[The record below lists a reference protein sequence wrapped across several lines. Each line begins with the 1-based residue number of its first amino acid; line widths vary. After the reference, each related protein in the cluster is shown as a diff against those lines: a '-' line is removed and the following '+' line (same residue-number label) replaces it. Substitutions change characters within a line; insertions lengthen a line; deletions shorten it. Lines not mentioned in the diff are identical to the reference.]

1 MLIVNNYII
10 PFQEPLITI
19 PSRTRTTIPIKI
31 ENTKETTGFIPK
43 IDIHPQLYMGN
54 AVVTNRTGI
63 AFLHATNVSSEEIK
77 IEMPTVQ
84 LEPYEEIKIEE
95 EEETLSDSTKRITTL
110 FTSLRLEHLN
120 KEEKSS
126 IKNLISNNA
135 DRFYLNEDELGAT
148 NKIFHRIIT
157 TDEAPVNIKQYRYPQ
172 ALKEEVNKQVNE
184 LLEKDII
191 EHSSSPYNSPI
202 WIVPKKEDT
211 QGNKSWRLV
220 IDFRKLNEK
229 TISDAYPLPNIVD
242 ILDQLGSA
250 KYFSIFDL
258 KSSFH
263 QIPMHPDDKHK
274 TAFSTPFGHF
284 QFKRMPFGLKNAA
297 GSFQRLMNN
306 VLDGLQ
312 GVEAFVYI
320 DDIVIYASSI
330 EEHETKFNRLMARL
344 REANLYLQPEKC
356 ELLKK
361 EVAYLGHIIT
371 EDGVKPDPKKIEAV
385 KEFPV
390 PKTVKNIRQFLGL
403 CGYYR
408 RFIKNFSKIAKP
420 LSDLT
425 KKEQKFEWTQQQ
437 QQAFIILRDKLCEEP
452 ILQYPDFTKPFNIT
466 TDASGIA
473 VGAVLSQGEIGKDQP
488 VSYTSRVL
496 NKAETQ
502 YSATERELL
511 AVIYAVTHFRPYIY
525 GRKFYLITDH
535 KPLTWLHNL
544 TDPASRLM
552 RWKLKLS
559 EYDYEIK
566 YKPGK
571 QNINADALSRNPI
584 VTLPIQAKRKHST
597 TDSKE
602 VKKKK
607 QWHQYPTRPRP
618 STTSDSREYKKK
630 KETHQ
635 YPTRPRPS
643 TTSDS
648 REYKK
653 KKETHQYPTRPR
665 PSTTSDSREHK
676 KKKETHQHPTRPRPT
691 TSSSSREIK
700 KKKETHQYPTRR
712 RDTSSEQNRR
722 TKKKKQSY
730 QHATRQRDTSSESER
745 SIVRKKT
752 THQYSTRQRD
762 TSSDSER
769 EIKKGKITQHHKRPH
784 KTSSSQH
791 QKRLKE
797 DTTSS
802 ESEYCDTDE
811 FQDQQHR
818 KRKKE
823 TSSSTNKQYK
833 KRKPNQEKIT
843 VEIHQLPKKQLIS
856 EPPKPLKRRHE
867 PIIIGDE
874 IEDFEEGITL
884 PKHIYREPPKI
895 DSSSETKKASSEIK
909 ISSSEIK
916 KASSGTKKASLGT
929 KEEFSELKKEEK
941 TDSGSTSTAPITP
954 IKIIKEEDQL
964 TTHKI
969 TPPKVISNLPVTSK
983 IVETTDHL
991 WMKKGIVIVFLNE
1004 EGKPIDNQSR
1014 EFLQK
1019 EKMKI
1024 HIPQQEEI
1032 IIHLKKKNKEIFGL
1046 VTQSREDLPKTLKIL
1061 YQEFHKRQI
1070 QECSIP
1076 ELKGLHKLLQV
1087 IFAES
1092 NISITL
1098 CKGIIITPPK
1108 EERIQIIKE
1117 NHESPVG
1124 GHKGIKKTYHRIRNN
1139 YYWKNMK
1146 KEITDYIRTC
1156 ISCQKVKLVR
1166 MKNKEPMVITD
1177 TPIDAFDKVS
1187 LDILGPLPITT
1198 SGNSYIL
1205 TIQDNLTKYSAAIPL
1220 ISTTSEEVAK
1230 AFTENFICKFGSP
1243 KAILTDQGTC
1253 FTGSLMKK
1261 LAKTFQIKTY
1271 RTSSFHPQS
1280 NGSLERSHH
1289 VLIEYLKH
1297 YISKEKHWDEWLPQA
1312 MFSYNTSIHEGTKF
1326 TPHELIFG
1334 KKARQPSSV
1343 KPIDSLKTYPE
1354 YIEKLIQTLYNL
1366 REIAKSNLEKEKHRQ
1381 KHYYDRKIRPI
1392 NYETG
1397 EKVMLL
1403 NPPRRNK
1410 FEKEYTGPY
1419 TILRNIEPNNIEL
1432 AIRPNKKRIV
1442 HKDRLKRAYL
1452 PISII
1457 DQT

>member
-1 MLIVNNYII
+1 MDNEANVPAESNRPISIRDAADIVPPFDGHNISVYQFTKNCLNARGMISPNAEYGLVQLIKNKLCGQALRVVLSGDYNTIEQLITVLKSRFAPLYSSIQLCGDMSKLAQMPNEAVVDYSSRVSSILLQIQNCNEIEVPEYTQQYNASAEANAVKAFLTGMKPEIFSRIRNCEFNTLDEAISAAIKGEAEYKENMMRMKLTEGYTQAIQCSNCFGSQWIQPNRVPQNQTPVNQRQNTGQRQGTGQPPAFQHPANQPLANLTFQPPVNQPPSNWYQGTANWRRQPPICAYCQNIGHTIEQCRKKAYQEKIKNQPQQPTTQEPQVRKETNLCLKANYAEKPPSIKLIRYIEVKALDTESVFHVVEDLPIAHDGILGTEFFKNSGANIDYAKSMLIVNNYII

-19 PSRTRTTIPIKI
+19 PSRTRTTIPIKV
-31 ENTKETTGFIPK
+31 ENTEEKTGFIPK
-43 IDIHPQLYMGN
+43 IEIHPQLYMGN

-63 AFLHATNVSSEEIK
+63 AFLHATNVSSEDIK
-77 IEMPTVQ
+77 IQMPTLQ
-84 LEPYEEIKIEE
+84 LEPYEEIKIKEE
-95 EEETLSDSTKRITTL
+95 EEAPSDSTERITTL
-110 FTSLRLEHLN
+110 FASLRLEHLN
-120 KEEKSS
+120 REEKSS
-126 IKNLISNNA
+126 IRNLISNNA

-157 TDEAPVNIKQYRYPQ
+157 IDEVPVNIKQYRYPQ
-172 ALKEEVNKQVNE
+172 ALKEEVNRQVKE
-184 LLEKDII
+184 LLDKDII

-202 WIVPKKEDT
+202 WIVPKKEIT

-229 TISDAYPLPNIVD
+229 TISDAYSLPNIVD

-258 KSSFH
+258 MSSFH

-274 TAFSTPFGHF
+274 TAFSRPFGHF
-284 QFKRMPFGLKNAA
+284 HFKRMPFGLKNAA

-306 VLDGLQ
+306 VLVGLQ

-371 EDGVKPDPKKIEAV
+371 EDGVKPDPKKVEAV

-390 PKTVKNIRQFLGL
+390 PKTGKNIRQFLGL

-496 NKAETQ
+496 NEAETQ

-511 AVIYAVTHFRPYIY
+511 AVVYAVTHFRPYIY

-566 YKPGK
+566 YKPGR

-584 VTLPIQAKRKHST
+584 ATLPIQAKRKHST

-602 VKKKK
+602 IKKKK
-607 QWHQYPTRPRP
+607 QWHQYATRPRATTSTTESREIKKKKQWHQYQTRPRSTTSTTGSKKITKRKKEWHQYPTRPRP
-618 STTSDSREYKKK
+618 STTTDSREHKKK

-648 REYKK
+648 REYK
-653 KKETHQYPTRPR
+653 R
-665 PSTTSDSREHK
+665 
-676 KKKETHQHPTRPRPT
+676 KKETHQHPTRRRPT

-712 RDTSSEQNRR
+712 RDTSSELNRK
-722 TKKKKQSY
+722 TKRKKQSH
-730 QHATRQRDTSSESER
+730 QHTTRQRDTSSESER
-745 SIVRKKT
+745 SIVRRKT
-752 THQYSTRQRD
+752 THPTRQLD
-762 TSSDSER
+762 TFSDSER
-769 EIKKGKITQHHKRPH
+769 EIKKEKITQHYKRPH
-784 KTSSSQH
+784 ETSSSLH
-791 QKRLKE
+791 QTNKKRFKE
-797 DTTSS
+797 NITSS

-811 FQDQQHR
+811 FQDQQLR

-823 TSSSTNKQYK
+823 TSSSANKQFK
-833 KRKPNQEKIT
+833 KRRQNEKQVT
-843 VEIHQLPKKQLIS
+843 VEIHQPPKKLIY
-856 EPPKPLKRRHE
+856 EPPKPIKRKHE

-874 IEDFEEGITL
+874 IEVFEEGMTL
-884 PKHIYREPPKI
+884 PKHIYRDPPKI
-895 DSSSETKKASSEIK
+895 GSSSGTKKASSETERT
-909 ISSSEIK
+909 SSEIK
-916 KASSGTKKASLGT
+916 KASSGTKKTSLET

-941 TDSGSTSTAPITP
+941 NDSESTSTAPITP

-969 TPPKVISNLPVTSK
+969 TQPRVISNLPVTSK
-983 IVETTDHL
+983 IIETTDHL
-991 WMKKGIVIVFLNE
+991 
-1004 EGKPIDNQSR
+1004 Q
-1014 EFLQK
+1014 
-1019 EKMKI
+1019 
-1024 HIPQQEEI
+1024 
-1032 IIHLKKKNKEIFGL
+1032 
-1046 VTQSREDLPKTLKIL
+1046 
-1061 YQEFHKRQI
+1061 
-1070 QECSIP
+1070 
-1076 ELKGLHKLLQV
+1076 
-1087 IFAES
+1087 
-1092 NISITL
+1092 
-1098 CKGIIITPPK
+1098 
-1108 EERIQIIKE
+1108 
-1117 NHESPVG
+1117 
-1124 GHKGIKKTYHRIRNN
+1124 
-1139 YYWKNMK
+1139 
-1146 KEITDYIRTC
+1146 
-1156 ISCQKVKLVR
+1156 
-1166 MKNKEPMVITD
+1166 
-1177 TPIDAFDKVS
+1177 
-1187 LDILGPLPITT
+1187 
-1198 SGNSYIL
+1198 
-1205 TIQDNLTKYSAAIPL
+1205 
-1220 ISTTSEEVAK
+1220 
-1230 AFTENFICKFGSP
+1230 
-1243 KAILTDQGTC
+1243 
-1253 FTGSLMKK
+1253 
-1261 LAKTFQIKTY
+1261 
-1271 RTSSFHPQS
+1271 
-1280 NGSLERSHH
+1280 
-1289 VLIEYLKH
+1289 
-1297 YISKEKHWDEWLPQA
+1297 
-1312 MFSYNTSIHEGTKF
+1312 
-1326 TPHELIFG
+1326 
-1334 KKARQPSSV
+1334 
-1343 KPIDSLKTYPE
+1343 
-1354 YIEKLIQTLYNL
+1354 
-1366 REIAKSNLEKEKHRQ
+1366 
-1381 KHYYDRKIRPI
+1381 
-1392 NYETG
+1392 
-1397 EKVMLL
+1397 
-1403 NPPRRNK
+1403 
-1410 FEKEYTGPY
+1410 
-1419 TILRNIEPNNIEL
+1419 
-1432 AIRPNKKRIV
+1432 
-1442 HKDRLKRAYL
+1442 
-1452 PISII
+1452 
-1457 DQT
+1457 